1 MKLKKIASL
10 MLAGIM
16 AVSMLAGCKS
26 NTINEQPNEQPE
38 EPASAGY
45 SAMVGKNLGK
55 DAASKVNMVDSTD
68 LDSALKSAMGYVA
81 GSSVS
86 LAYLTNYV
94 PTLTCV
100 NWGTPN
106 VSNNAML
113 EAALA
118 DLIKSM
124 KAENTVSDEIDDTF
138 DVLDPYVNSDAER
151 RDDDRNIALMYV
163 VDGRV
168 EYDAV
173 MKQVA
178 SQLTT
183 EIMALKTDYRVQGVN
198 TVLDY
203 HYDVSVSA
211 DTITLDGDHDKS
223 LTVVAVNVARI
234 LGE

>member
-45 SAMVGKNLGK
+45 SAMVGKNLSA

-68 LDSALKSAMGYVA
+68 LDSALKSAMDYVA

-86 LAYLTNYV
+86 MAYLLNYV

-100 NWGTPN
+100 NWGTAG
-106 VSNNAML
+106 VSDNAML

-118 DLIKSM
+118 DLIDSM
-124 KAENTVSDEIDDTF
+124 KAENAVSDEINDTF
-138 DVLDPYVNSDAER
+138 DVLDPYINTDEQR

-168 EYDAV
+168 GYDAV